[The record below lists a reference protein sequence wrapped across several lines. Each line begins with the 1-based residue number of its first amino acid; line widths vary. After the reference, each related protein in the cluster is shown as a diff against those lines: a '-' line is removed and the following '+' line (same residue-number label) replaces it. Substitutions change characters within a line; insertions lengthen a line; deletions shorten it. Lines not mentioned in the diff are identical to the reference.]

1 MSGATISLLTAAAL
15 LLAAIPALL
24 TLFNLKVFLP
34 APEQRRACNEP
45 GVGGSRSESA
55 YPRLES
61 EAFAAP
67 GGLGRLR
74 DAEHDRTL
82 PRVAVL
88 VPARNEAAAIEPC
101 VRAILASRDVDLEVV
116 VLDDAS
122 TDGTDAIVRQLAE
135 KDTRV
140 RLVRG
145 RPLPSGW
152 CGKQHACA
160 QLAEAAAYDTWVF
173 LDTDVLLSPDA
184 VGRCVAFLD
193 ASQASLVSGFPRQV
207 TGSFLEWLL
216 LPLIHFVLLGFL
228 PIARSRLDNSPG
240 LAAGCGQLFITSRG
254 DYLRAGGHTAIRAS
268 LHDGIKLPRAFRRVG
283 LRTDI
288 FDATDIASCRMYTRS
303 LDVWKGLSKN
313 ATEGIGSPTTI
324 LPFTIFLAGGQILPW
339 VLAGWG
345 LSTGWQGWPAWAV
358 ALACSAVGLSALP
371 RILEAV
377 RFRQSLTSVL
387 SHPLGILVFLAIQWV
402 ALVRRLLGL
411 QTSWRGRSLA
421 PQ

>member
-1 MSGATISLLTAAAL
+1 MSSLAISLLTVTAL

-34 APEQRRACNEP
+34 APEQ
-45 GVGGSRSESA
+45 VGRMNKPAVS
-55 YPRLES
+55 
-61 EAFAAP
+61 
-67 GGLGRLR
+67 
-74 DAEHDRTL
+74 
-82 PRVAVL
+82 VL

-101 VRAILASRDVDLEVV
+101 VRAILASRDVELEVV

-135 KDTRV
+135 QDARV
-140 RLVRG
+140 RLIRG

-160 QLAEAAAYDTWVF
+160 QLAEAATHETWVF
-173 LDTDVLLSPDA
+173 LDTDVLLSTDA
-184 VGRCVAFLD
+184 VRRCVAFLD

-207 TGSFLEWLL
+207 TGSFLEWML

-228 PIARSRLDNSPG
+228 PIARSRMDNSPG
-240 LAAGCGQLFITSRG
+240 LAAGCGQLFITRRG

-313 ATEGIGSPTTI
+313 ATEGIGSPATI
-324 LPFTIFLAGGQILPW
+324 VPFTILLAGGQMLPW
-339 VLAGWG
+339 VLVAWG
-345 LSTGWQGWPAWAV
+345 LATGWQGWPAWTVAAAVVAV
-358 ALACSAVGLSALP
+358 ALSSLP
-371 RILEAV
+371 RILAAG
-377 RFRQSLTSVL
+377 RFRQSVTSVL
-387 SHPLGILVFLAIQWV
+387 AHPLGILVFLAIQWV
-402 ALVRRLLGL
+402 ALGRRLLGL
-411 QTSWRGRSLA
+411 QTSWRGRSLT

>member
-1 MSGATISLLTAAAL
+1 MSSLAISLLTVAAL

-34 APEQRRACNEP
+34 ASEQGRVFEEP
-45 GVGGSRSESA
+45 
-55 YPRLES
+55 
-61 EAFAAP
+61 
-67 GGLGRLR
+67 
-74 DAEHDRTL
+74 
-82 PRVAVL
+82 AVSVM

-101 VRAILASRDVDLEVV
+101 VRAILASRDVELEVV

-122 TDGTDAIVRQLAE
+122 TDGTDSIVRQLAE
-135 KDTRV
+135 QDARV
-140 RLVRG
+140 RLIRG

-160 QLAEAAAYDTWVF
+160 QLAEAATHETWVF
-173 LDTDVLLSPDA
+173 LDTDVRLSPDA
-184 VGRCVAFLD
+184 VRRCVAFLD
-193 ASQASLVSGFPRQV
+193 ASRASLVSGFPRQV
-207 TGSFLEWLL
+207 TGSFLEWML

-228 PIARSRLDNSPG
+228 PIARSRMDNSPG
-240 LAAGCGQLFITSRG
+240 LAAGCGQLFITRRG

-268 LHDGIKLPRAFRRVG
+268 LHDGIKLPRAFRRAG

-313 ATEGIGSPTTI
+313 ATEGIGSPATI
-324 LPFTIFLAGGQILPW
+324 VPFTILLAGGQMLPW
-339 VLAGWG
+339 VLVAWG
-345 LSTGWQGWPAWAV
+345 LATGWQGWPAWTVAAAVIAV
-358 ALACSAVGLSALP
+358 ALSSLP
-371 RILEAV
+371 RILAAG
-377 RFRQSLTSVL
+377 RFRQSVTSAL
-387 SHPLGILVFLAIQWV
+387 AHPLGILVFLAIQWV
-402 ALVRRLLGL
+402 ALGRRLLGL

>member
-1 MSGATISLLTAAAL
+1 MSSLAISLLTVTAL

-34 APEQRRACNEP
+34 APEQ
-45 GVGGSRSESA
+45 VGRMNKPAVS
-55 YPRLES
+55 
-61 EAFAAP
+61 
-67 GGLGRLR
+67 
-74 DAEHDRTL
+74 
-82 PRVAVL
+82 VL

-101 VRAILASRDVDLEVV
+101 VRAILASRDVELEVV

-135 KDTRV
+135 QDARV
-140 RLVRG
+140 RLIRG

-160 QLAEAAAYDTWVF
+160 QLAAAATHETWVF
-173 LDTDVLLSPDA
+173 LDTDVLLSTDA
-184 VGRCVAFLD
+184 VRRCVAFLD

-207 TGSFLEWLL
+207 TGSFLEWML

-228 PIARSRLDNSPG
+228 PIARSRMDNSPG
-240 LAAGCGQLFITSRG
+240 LAAGCGQLFITRRG

-268 LHDGIKLPRAFRRVG
+268 LHDGIKLPRAFRRAG

-313 ATEGIGSPTTI
+313 ATEGIGSPATI
-324 LPFTIFLAGGQILPW
+324 VPFTILLAGGQMLPW
-339 VLAGWG
+339 VLVAWG
-345 LSTGWQGWPAWAV
+345 LATGWQGWPAWTVAAAVVAV
-358 ALACSAVGLSALP
+358 ALSSLP
-371 RILEAV
+371 RILAAG
-377 RFRQSLTSVL
+377 RFRQSVTSVL
-387 SHPLGILVFLAIQWV
+387 AHPLGILVFLAIQWV
-402 ALVRRLLGL
+402 ALGRRLLGL

>member
-1 MSGATISLLTAAAL
+1 MSSLAISLLTVTAL

-24 TLFNLKVFLP
+24 TLFNIKVFLP
-34 APEQRRACNEP
+34 APEQ
-45 GVGGSRSESA
+45 GGRMNKPAVS
-55 YPRLES
+55 
-61 EAFAAP
+61 
-67 GGLGRLR
+67 
-74 DAEHDRTL
+74 
-82 PRVAVL
+82 VL

-101 VRAILASRDVDLEVV
+101 VRAILASRDVELEVV

-135 KDTRV
+135 QDARV
-140 RLVRG
+140 RLIRG

-160 QLAEAAAYDTWVF
+160 QLAEAATHETWVF
-173 LDTDVLLSPDA
+173 LDTDVLLSTDA
-184 VGRCVAFLD
+184 VRRCVAFLD
-193 ASQASLVSGFPRQV
+193 ASQASLVSGFPRQM

-228 PIARSRLDNSPG
+228 PIARSRMDNSPG
-240 LAAGCGQLFITSRG
+240 LAAGCGQLFITRRG

-268 LHDGIKLPRAFRRVG
+268 LHDGIKLPRAFRRAG

-313 ATEGIGSPTTI
+313 ATEGIGSPATI
-324 LPFTIFLAGGQILPW
+324 VPFTILLAGGQMLPW
-339 VLAGWG
+339 VLVAWG
-345 LSTGWQGWPAWAV
+345 LATGWQGWPAWTVAAALVAV
-358 ALACSAVGLSALP
+358 ALSSLP
-371 RILEAV
+371 RILAAG
-377 RFRQSLTSVL
+377 RFRQSFASVL
-387 SHPLGILVFLAIQWV
+387 AHPLGVLVFLAIQWV
-402 ALVRRLLGL
+402 ALGRRLLGL

>member
-1 MSGATISLLTAAAL
+1 MSSLAISLLTVTAL

-34 APEQRRACNEP
+34 APEQ
-45 GVGGSRSESA
+45 GGRMNKPAVS
-55 YPRLES
+55 
-61 EAFAAP
+61 
-67 GGLGRLR
+67 
-74 DAEHDRTL
+74 
-82 PRVAVL
+82 VL

-135 KDTRV
+135 QDARV
-140 RLVRG
+140 RLIRG

-160 QLAEAAAYDTWVF
+160 QLAEAATHETWVF
-173 LDTDVLLSPDA
+173 LDTDVLLSTDA
-184 VGRCVAFLD
+184 VRRCVAFLD
-193 ASQASLVSGFPRQV
+193 ASQASLVSGFPRQM

-228 PIARSRLDNSPG
+228 PIARSRMDNSPG
-240 LAAGCGQLFITSRG
+240 LAAGCGQLFITRRG

-268 LHDGIKLPRAFRRVG
+268 LHDGIKLPRAFRRAG

-313 ATEGIGSPTTI
+313 ATEGIGSPATI
-324 LPFTIFLAGGQILPW
+324 VPFTILLAGGQMLPW
-339 VLAGWG
+339 VLVAWG
-345 LSTGWQGWPAWAV
+345 LATGWQGWPAWTVAAAVVAV
-358 ALACSAVGLSALP
+358 ALSSLP
-371 RILEAV
+371 RILAAG
-377 RFRQSLTSVL
+377 RFRQSVTSVL
-387 SHPLGILVFLAIQWV
+387 AHPLGILVFLAIQWV
-402 ALVRRLLGL
+402 ALGRRLLGL
-411 QTSWRGRSLA
+411 QTSWRGRSLT

>member
-1 MSGATISLLTAAAL
+1 M
-15 LLAAIPALL
+15 
-24 TLFNLKVFLP
+24 
-34 APEQRRACNEP
+34 
-45 GVGGSRSESA
+45 
-55 YPRLES
+55 
-61 EAFAAP
+61 
-67 GGLGRLR
+67 
-74 DAEHDRTL
+74 
-82 PRVAVL
+82 
-88 VPARNEAAAIEPC
+88 
-101 VRAILASRDVDLEVV
+101 RAILASRNVDLEVV

-135 KDTRV
+135 NDARV

-160 QLAEAAAYDTWVF
+160 QLAEAAAHDTWVF

-228 PIARSRLDNSPG
+228 PIARSRVDNSPG
-240 LAAGCGQLFITSRG
+240 LAAGCGQLFITRRG

-303 LDVWKGLSKN
+303 LDVWTGLSKN

-345 LSTGWQGWPAWAV
+345 LSTGWRAWPAWAV
-358 ALACSAVGLSALP
+358 PAALVAVAISSLP
-371 RILEAV
+371 RILEAT
-377 RFRQSLTSVL
+377 RFRQRFTSVL
-387 SHPLGILVFLAIQWV
+387 SHPLGIAVFLAIQWV

>member
-1 MSGATISLLTAAAL
+1 MSSLAVSLLTVTAL

-24 TLFNLKVFLP
+24 TLFNIKVFLP
-34 APEQRRACNEP
+34 APEQ
-45 GVGGSRSESA
+45 GGRMNKPAVS
-55 YPRLES
+55 
-61 EAFAAP
+61 
-67 GGLGRLR
+67 
-74 DAEHDRTL
+74 
-82 PRVAVL
+82 VL

-101 VRAILASRDVDLEVV
+101 VRAILASRDVELEVV

-135 KDTRV
+135 QDARV
-140 RLVRG
+140 RLIRG

-160 QLAEAAAYDTWVF
+160 QLAEAATHETWVF
-173 LDTDVLLSPDA
+173 LDTDVLLSTDA
-184 VGRCVAFLD
+184 VRRCVAFLD
-193 ASQASLVSGFPRQV
+193 ASQASLVSGFPRQM

-228 PIARSRLDNSPG
+228 PIARSRMDNSPG
-240 LAAGCGQLFITSRG
+240 LAAGCGQLFITRRG

-268 LHDGIKLPRAFRRVG
+268 LHDGIKLPRAFRRAG

-313 ATEGIGSPTTI
+313 ATEGIGSPATI
-324 LPFTIFLAGGQILPW
+324 VPFTILLAGGQMLPW
-339 VLAGWG
+339 VLVAWG
-345 LSTGWQGWPAWAV
+345 LATGWQGWPAWTVAAAVIAV
-358 ALACSAVGLSALP
+358 ALSSLP
-371 RILEAV
+371 RILAAG
-377 RFRQSLTSVL
+377 RFRQSVTSAL
-387 SHPLGILVFLAIQWV
+387 AHPLGILVFLAIQWV
-402 ALVRRLLGL
+402 ALGRRLLGL
-411 QTSWRGRSLA
+411 QTSWRGRSLT